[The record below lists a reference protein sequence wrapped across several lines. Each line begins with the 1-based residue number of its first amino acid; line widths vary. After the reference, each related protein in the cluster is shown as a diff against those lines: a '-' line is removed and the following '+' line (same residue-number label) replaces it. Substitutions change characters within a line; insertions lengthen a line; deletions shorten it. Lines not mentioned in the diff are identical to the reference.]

1 MKNRKVFITVLFVIL
16 IISIII
22 SVYTIVIGN
31 SIDNVKP
38 QNLTIIETPEQKE
51 AETPPQFKTSPP
63 IIPPKPAGT
72 NLALNKPVEANGYT
86 QIYVPKNATDSKITT
101 YWEGKANSYPNIIT
115 VDLEKISTVTSIR
128 IALNP
133 DKIWSKRTQ
142 TFSINCSNDGKNF
155 TELLPKADYNFDPMT
170 SNIVDIKLQKPVK
183 TRYIQIVFTA
193 NTGATGGQI
202 GELEIYGSD

>member
-1 MKNRKVFITVLFVIL
+1 MKNRKIIIYVLLALL
-16 IISIII
+16 IISIVV

-31 SIDNVKP
+31 LIDNVKP
-38 QNLTIIETPEQKE
+38 QNLTIIKTPEQKE
-51 AETPPQFKTSPP
+51 AETPPQFKTSSP
-63 IIPPKPAGT
+63 IIPPKPTGT

-86 QIYVPKNATDSKITT
+86 QIYIPRNVTDGNIKT
-101 YWEGKANSYPNIIT
+101 YWEGKPNSYPNVIT
-115 VDLEKISTVTSIR
+115 VDLEKISMVTSIR

-142 TFSINCSNDGKNF
+142 TFLINYSNDGKTF
-155 TELLPKADYNFDPMT
+155 TELLPKANYNFDPMT
-170 SNIVDIKLQKPVK
+170 GNIVDIKLQKPVK

-202 GELEIYGSD
+202 GELGIYGSD